1 MSKAIIVKINEM
13 PFLVETDDS
22 IELPHDLASTLCKPG
37 SESESDFQEVIDM
50 ENAEQTFANIKRLII
65 RCCSSLHEAIAD
77 IPNPEK
83 VAVEF
88 GIKLVGETGFP
99 MITKA
104 SGEAN
109 FKVNIEWKSSNSLST
124 QNG

>member
-1 MSKAIIVKINEM
+1 MSKAIVVTINET

-22 IELPHDLASTLCKPG
+22 IELPSDITSTLSVRG
-37 SESESDFQEVIDM
+37 LDSGDDFQEVINI
-50 ENAEQTFANIKRLII
+50 ESVEQSFADIKRLII
-65 RCCSSLHEAIAD
+65 GCCNSLHEAIAD
-77 IPNPEK
+77 IPSPEK
-83 VAVEF
+83 MAVEF

-109 FKVNIEWKSSNSLST
+109 FKINIEWNTGGSNT
-124 QNG
+124 EGR